1 MKITLRIAELMDDLF
16 EVVCKRFKIK
26 EVKDFQK
33 LCLINLRNNKD
44 MLVSYPTGSG
54 KSLCYEAFGMM
65 CDYYPCTCYTSIIV
79 IEPLLSIMDEQVTK
93 LRSLGF
99 LATYIGREHAEDDD
113 IVDGKFQYLFS
124 SPEQLLGLGRWRE
137 MLLTETYQTRRVLL
151 VVDEAHTV
159 VEW

>member
-54 KSLCYEAFGMM
+54 KSLCYEAFGLM
-65 CDYYPCTCYTSIIV
+65 CDYYPCTYYTSVIV
-79 IEPLLSIMDEQVTK
+79 IKPLLSIMDEQVSK
-93 LRSLGF
+93 LRSYGILGN
-99 LATYIGREHAEDDD
+99 LHRQRAC
-113 IVDGKFQYLFS
+113 
-124 SPEQLLGLGRWRE
+124 
-137 MLLTETYQTRRVLL
+137 
-151 VVDEAHTV
+151 
-159 VEW
+159 